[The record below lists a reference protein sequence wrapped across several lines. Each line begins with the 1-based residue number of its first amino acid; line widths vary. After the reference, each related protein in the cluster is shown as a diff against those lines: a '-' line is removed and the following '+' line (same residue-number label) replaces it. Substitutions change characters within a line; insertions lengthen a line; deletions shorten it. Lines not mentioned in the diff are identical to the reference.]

1 MSEPI
6 FIDLTVQVEKISDQ
20 FVRARP
26 LGPWRTQVVARSW
39 KEAHASLLKKLEKAV
54 QRVLPTAWF
63 EGSLPATCR
72 HSVTRVVLPPVE
84 RNPSWIATV
93 EFDLETFTWHL
104 PDDQIVVK
112 VPAVKCT
119 FFGKSMD
126 LDDAV
131 VQQQAKFALMRG
143 AERLSLWE
151 VRQRF
156 TQRHFEFHSLRL
168 PVPLAVEQSSQ
179 DPRKAARK
187 RTTTLRSVASNLA
200 HARLENVYG
209 MDQRVAELAE
219 HFVGE
224 TPQSVLLIGPAGVGK
239 SSLVHR
245 LVQLVGQVGLV
256 DRKIWSTSG
265 ARIVSGMSG
274 LGMWQQRCYK
284 LIREAHQT
292 GAILH
297 LGSILELMEAGKID
311 GQPGVASMIR
321 QSIARGKL
329 LAIAECTPE
338 QLATVERDDPMLL
351 RAFTKMEIQEA
362 ESSKVIE
369 ILKLAA
375 EERCARQ
382 TKLLQR
388 LSGLDS
394 IRPVNFT
401 DQAIEELQRLHARYA
416 TYSAQP
422 ALPLRLMQ
430 SILEQLTQ
438 TAEIGAAAVAR
449 AFSAQ
454 TGLPE
459 FLINDA
465 VEIDLPAIE
474 RQLAEHVIGQ
484 PEPVDLIVN
493 LLATLKARMVRP
505 GRPFTSLLFI
515 GPTGVGKTEM
525 AKAIAKLLYSDVSRM
540 IRIDMSEYSS
550 PWSAMKLIGRGTE
563 GDGTLT
569 SPIREQPF
577 SVVLLDEF
585 EKADPVV
592 FDLLLQLLGEGRL
605 TDSQGRLADFRNAVV
620 IMTSNLGVESYKES
634 AFGFG
639 DIDAADWR
647 AHFER
652 EVQRF
657 VRPELLGRIDRIV
670 PFRPLPLDV
679 VRKIAIRET
688 ELLKHRGGIKYS
700 DASLKFTPA
709 AIDLLSHVGY
719 QPKYGAR
726 PLRRAIE
733 QWVTV
738 PLADK
743 LSDASHDY
751 RWQYVVDAAGDKIKI
766 EAIPLAKNTK
776 DIRATEEEVIN
787 RWQELGRMAQ
797 LVKTCAPL
805 RDLQNDLERQER
817 QNLQLERKLKSSKGP
832 NRITTLREHLLVGQ
846 ALVEQSTKVREQLLH
861 VANEIQQ
868 QHLHLLM
875 DWHGNRPIEW
885 PSQAMTH
892 QRLLASLRQ
901 ATENVLQGRT
911 TVSHLVTLVVTA
923 KSSPHLESLWR
934 AYRQLAGENHWQMR
948 EYVLRPF
955 DAAKK
960 KRMSAAPANQLTG
973 PEQPLGEDWPK
984 LRLSSDPGA
993 LQRGNEELC
1002 DAYEYADVDKFGRE
1016 LTKAI
1021 GFAMEIRGE
1030 GVGSWLENEHGM
1042 FHFIDSR
1049 VAGAK
1054 RRQRVRVSVALTPL
1068 AELTLPSNW
1077 LEAIAAAERDPRRVF
1092 LMASQTI
1099 QDNFCKEVFWAQG
1112 KLSEALVELLRN
1124 DHERSLWNAI
1134 GFGGIPLQ
1142 AKINNASMNNET
1154 SSGK

>member
-1 MSEPI
+1 MSEQI
-6 FIDLTVQVEKISDQ
+6 FIDLTVQVERISDQ

-39 KEAHASLLKKLEKAV
+39 KDARASLIKKLEKSV
-54 QRVLPTAWF
+54 QHVLPTDWF
-63 EGSLPATCR
+63 EGSLPGKCQRSFINVA
-72 HSVTRVVLPPVE
+72 LPPSE
-84 RNPSWIATV
+84 RTPRWTVPV
-93 EFDLETFTWHL
+93 EFHLETFHWNL
-104 PDDQIVVK
+104 PANQIVVK
-112 VPAVKCT
+112 IPAIKCT
-119 FFGKSMD
+119 LFGKSKD
-126 LDDAV
+126 LDDNV
-131 VQQQAKFALMRG
+131 VQQQAKMALIR
-143 AERLSLWE
+143 ASARLNLWD
-151 VRQRF
+151 VHQRF
-156 TQRHFEFHSLRL
+156 DQRHFEFHSIRL
-168 PVPLAVEQSSQ
+168 PIPLGVDQQ
-179 DPRKAARK
+179 PTDPRKLARK
-187 RTTTLRSVASNLA
+187 RTATLRSVASDLSR
-200 HARLENVYG
+200 ARLQNVYG
-209 MDQRVAELAE
+209 MDQRVSELAE

-224 TPQSVLLIGPAGVGK
+224 SPQSVLLIGPAGVGK
-239 SSLVHR
+239 SALVHR
-245 LVQLVGQVGLV
+245 LVKIRQQTSLA

-351 RAFTKMEIQEA
+351 RAFTKMEVKEA
-362 ESSKVIE
+362 EPQKIIE
-369 ILKLAA
+369 ILSSAA
-375 EERCARQ
+375 SERCARQ

-388 LSGLDS
+388 LSGQES
-394 IRPVNFT
+394 IPPVAFT
-401 DQAIEELQRLHARYA
+401 NQALEELYRLHARYA

-430 SILEQLTQ
+430 SILEQLTL
-438 TAEIGAAAVAR
+438 TTEIQAADVAR

-459 FLINDA
+459 FLVNDD
-465 VEIDLPAIE
+465 VDIDLAAIGS
-474 RQLAEHVIGQ
+474 QLSQHVIGQ
-484 PEPVDLIVN
+484 QEPVELIVN
-493 LLATLKARMVRP
+493 LLATLKARMIRP
-505 GRPFTSLLFI
+505 GRPFASLLFI

-525 AKAIAKLLYSDVSRM
+525 AKAIAKLLYSDTDRM

-550 PWSAMKLIGRGTE
+550 PWSAMKLIGRGTD

-688 ELLKHRGGIKYS
+688 ELLKRRGGIKYS
-700 DASLKFTPA
+700 DATLEFTAA

-733 QWVTV
+733 QLVTV
-738 PLADK
+738 PLADR
-743 LSDASHDY
+743 LCDASHDY
-751 RWQYVVDAAGDKIKI
+751 RWKYVVDASGERFKV
-766 EAIPLAKNTK
+766 EAVQLAKNTK
-776 DIRATEEEVIN
+776 DLKDTEANVIN
-787 RWQELGRMAQ
+787 NWQQLGRMAQ
-797 LVKTCAPL
+797 LVKTSVPL
-805 RDLQNDLERQER
+805 RDLENELERQER
-817 QNLQLERKLKSSKGP
+817 QNVLLSKKLKSAQGP
-832 NRITTLREHLLVGQ
+832 SRIATLREQLLVGQ
-846 ALVEQSTKVREQLLH
+846 ASVEQSTKVRNQLLQI
-861 VANEIQQ
+861 ASEIQKQ
-868 QHLHLLM
+868 YLQLLL
-875 DWHGNRPIEW
+875 DWHGNRSISW
-885 PSQAMTH
+885 QVQATAH
-892 QRLLASLRQ
+892 QRMMTSLRQ

-911 TVSHLVTLVVTA
+911 TSSNIVTLIVTA
-923 KSSPHLESLWR
+923 KSSPYFENLWN
-934 AYRQLAGENHWQMR
+934 AYRQLAIENHWQLR
-948 EYVLRPF
+948 EFVLRAFDPVKKKKWADAQANPQFAGEPF
-955 DAAKK
+955 D
-960 KRMSAAPANQLTG
+960 T
-973 PEQPLGEDWPK
+973 EQWPT
-984 LRLSSDPGA
+984 LRLSNAPDSIDGA
-993 LQRGNEELC
+993 LEELC
-1002 DAYEYADVDKFGRE
+1002 DVYEYADPQRFSRE
-1016 LTKAI
+1016 LTKAV
-1021 GFAMEIRGE
+1021 GFALEIRGD
-1030 GVGSWLENEHGM
+1030 GVGSWLENEHGI
-1042 FHFIDSR
+1042 FHFVDPRST
-1049 VAGAK
+1049 GAK
-1054 RRQRVRVSVALTPL
+1054 RRNRVRVSVAFAPL
-1068 AELTLPSNW
+1068 ETLALPSNW
-1077 LEAIAAAERDPRRVF
+1077 LEPIAAADRDPRRSF
-1092 LMASQTI
+1092 MLATQTI
-1099 QDNFCKEVFWAQG
+1099 QDNLCEEVSWPQG
-1112 KLSEALVELLRN
+1112 KLSETLVELLRK
-1124 DHERSLWNAI
+1124 DHERSLWSAI
-1134 GFGGIPLQ
+1134 GFEGIPSE
-1142 AKINNASMNNET
+1142 ARINDFSHMIPF
-1154 SSGK
+1154 